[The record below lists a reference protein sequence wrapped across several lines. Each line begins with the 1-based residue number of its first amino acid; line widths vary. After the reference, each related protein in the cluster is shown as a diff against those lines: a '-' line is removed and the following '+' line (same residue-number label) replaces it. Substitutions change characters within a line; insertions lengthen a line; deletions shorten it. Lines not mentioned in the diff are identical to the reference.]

1 MNYVNLTVKEIRKIN
16 LSDLIRQSGLS
27 KTKFAERIDT
37 APSYISQILGSRS
50 KREIG
55 DAFARKIELCFQK
68 PKGWMDAIHHDGT
81 SYLESSSCLPPHAI
95 PDSIGA
101 FEAWND
107 LTPHRKVT
115 ELDVAIPFLKDPEAS
130 VSLGRT
136 RISKYHDQK
145 LRLAKSVL
153 NTAEVAEQNAF
164 WITIT
169 SNNME
174 PVLPNG
180 SVLVIDSSRTSI
192 QDGDIYVID
201 HSGLLRVCCLYQLPA
216 GEVRLRSYNSAE
228 WTDELYNAD
237 VIDHIRILGRVF
249 WWSVLR

>member
-27 KTKFAERIDT
+27 KTKFADRIDT

-55 DAFARKIELCFQK
+55 DAFARKIELSFQM
-68 PKGWMDAIHHDGT
+68 PKGWMDGMHDDRA
-81 SYLESSSCLPPHAI
+81 SHQESSSCLPPHAI

-107 LTPHRKVT
+107 LTPHRKVA
-115 ELDVAIPFLKDPEAS
+115 ELDVAIPFLKGFEAADS
-130 VSLGRT
+130 HGVT
-136 RISKYHDQK
+136 RISKCHDQK

-153 NTAEVAEQNAF
+153 NRAAVAEQNAF
-164 WITIT
+164 CITIT

-174 PVLPNG
+174 PVLPKV
-180 SVLVIDSSRTSI
+180 SVLVIDSSHTCI
-192 QDGDIYVID
+192 QDGDIYAID
-201 HSGLLRVCCLYQLPA
+201 HSGLLRVCCLYELPL

-228 WTDELYNAD
+228 WPEELFNAN
-237 VIDHIRILGRVF
+237 VIRILGRVF

>member
-1 MNYVNLTVKEIRKIN
+1 MNYLNLTVKEIRKIN

-27 KTKFAERIDT
+27 KTKFADRIDT

-55 DAFARKIELCFQK
+55 DAFARKIELCFQR
-68 PKGWMDAIHHDGT
+68 PKGWMDGMHDDRA
-81 SYLESSSCLPPHAI
+81 SHQESSSCFAPHAI

-107 LTPHRKVT
+107 LTPHRKVA
-115 ELDVAIPFLKDPEAS
+115 ELDVAIPFLKGIEAS
-130 VSLGRT
+130 DGHGGT
-136 RISKYHDQK
+136 RISECHDQK
-145 LRLAKSVL
+145 LRIAKSVL

-164 WITIT
+164 CITIT

-174 PVLPNG
+174 PVLPKG
-180 SVLVIDSSRTSI
+180 SVLVIDSNLTCV

-201 HSGLLRVCCLYQLPA
+201 HSGLLRVCCLYQLPL
-216 GEVRLRSYNSAE
+216 GEVRLRSYNSVE
-228 WTDELYNAD
+228 WPDELYNAD
-237 VIDHIRILGRVF
+237 VIRILGRVF
-249 WWSVLR
+249 WWSVLK

>member
-16 LSDLIRQSGLS
+16 LSELIRQSGQS
-27 KTKFAERIDT
+27 KTNFAARIDT
-37 APSYISQILGSRS
+37 APSYISQILSSRS
-50 KREIG
+50 KRGIG
-55 DAFARKIELCFQK
+55 DEFARKIELCFQK
-68 PKGWMDAIHHDGT
+68 PKGWMDGIHDDRANHQ
-81 SYLESSSCLPPHAI
+81 ESSSCLTPNPI

-107 LTPHRKVT
+107 LTPHRKVA
-115 ELDVAIPFLKDPEAS
+115 ELDVAIPFLKGIEAS
-130 VSLGRT
+130 DGHGGT
-136 RISKYHDQK
+136 RISKCHDQK

-153 NTAEVAEQNAF
+153 NRAGVAEQHAF
-164 WITIT
+164 CITIT

-174 PVLPNG
+174 PVLPEG
-180 SVLVIDSSRTSI
+180 SVIVIDSSHTCI

-201 HSGLLRVCCLYQLPA
+201 HSGLLRVCCLYQLPV

-228 WTDELYNAD
+228 WPDELYNAD
-237 VIDHIRILGRVF
+237 GMDQVRILGRVF

>member
-16 LSDLIRQSGLS
+16 LSNLIRQSGLS
-27 KTKFAERIDT
+27 KTKFADRIDT

-55 DAFARKIELCFQK
+55 DAFARKIELSFQK
-68 PKGWMDAIHHDGT
+68 PKGWMDGMHDDEA
-81 SYLESSSCLPPHAI
+81 SYQESSSCLTPHAI

-107 LTPHRKVT
+107 LTPHRKVA
-115 ELDVAIPFLKDPEAS
+115 ELDVAIRFLKGIEAS
-130 VSLGRT
+130 DGHGGT

-145 LRLAKSVL
+145 LRLAKSIL
-153 NTAEVAEQNAF
+153 NRSAVAEQNAF
-164 WITIT
+164 CITIT

-174 PVLPNG
+174 PVLPKG
-180 SVLVIDSSRTSI
+180 SVLVIDSSLTCI

-201 HSGLLRVCCLYQLPA
+201 HSGLLRVCCLYELPL

-228 WTDELYNAD
+228 WPDEMFNAN
-237 VIDHIRILGRVF
+237 VIRILGRVF
-249 WWSVLR
+249 WWSVWR

>member
-27 KTKFAERIDT
+27 KTKFADRIDT

-55 DAFARKIELCFQK
+55 DAFARKIELCFQL
-68 PKGWMDAIHHDGT
+68 PKGWMDGMHDDRA
-81 SYLESSSCLPPHAI
+81 SHQESSSCFAPHAI

-107 LTPHRKVT
+107 LTPHRKVA
-115 ELDVAIPFLKDPEAS
+115 ELDVAIPFIKDAEDS
-130 VSLGRT
+130 DSFGRPL
-136 RISKYHDQK
+136 ISKCRDLK
-145 LRLAKSVL
+145 FRLAKSVL
-153 NTAEVAEQNAF
+153 NRAGVAEQNAF
-164 WITIT
+164 CITIT

-174 PVLPNG
+174 PVMPKG
-180 SVLVIDSSRTSI
+180 SVLVIDSSLTCI
-192 QDGDIYVID
+192 QDGDIYLID
-201 HSGLLRVCCLYQLPA
+201 HSGLLRVCCLYQLPL

-228 WTDELYNAD
+228 WPDELYNAD
-237 VIDHIRILGRVF
+237 VIRILGRVF